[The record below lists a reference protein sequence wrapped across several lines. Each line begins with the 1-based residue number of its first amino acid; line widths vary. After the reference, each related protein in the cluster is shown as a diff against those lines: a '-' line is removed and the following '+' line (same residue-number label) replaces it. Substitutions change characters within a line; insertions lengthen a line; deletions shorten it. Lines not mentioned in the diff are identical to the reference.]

1 MTNTKLI
8 FVFSLLALISL
19 VGCLKDNESDQSK
32 EIPASTTEQIGLH
45 PASTNTPE
53 PPTQTPISLAPTF
66 TPVPT
71 ITPAPTAT
79 SNPVRN
85 ISLRTSRD
93 FGDNRNP
100 FTGEEVSDPANLS
113 RRPIAVKISNSPP
126 RWVRPQSGL
135 NEADL
140 VFEHVTEGLITRF
153 TAIIYATTPEK
164 LGPIRSA
171 RLIDLD
177 IPVMYDAALAY
188 SGSSIGVSRRLFASD
203 FRSRILRSNSQ
214 GYYRTG
220 ENKPYEH
227 TLYAEPEGLWQ
238 ALTDRSEN
246 HEPDLQNI
254 MTFST
259 VPPNG
264 GEQASAI
271 TVNYRDWTVIE
282 WRYDAESG
290 KYKRWVEGE
299 KHTDANTDRQID
311 SANVIVIFTDDTL
324 DRSICE
330 TQSGSSCLA
339 YSRVIDLMGTGQGI
353 LFRDGRQYAITW
365 RRDIATDLLTF
376 ENHSGNPVP
385 LQIGNSWIQVI
396 PNSYPE
402 PVSID
407 P

>member
-1 MTNTKLI
+1 L
-8 FVFSLLALISL
+8 
-19 VGCLKDNESDQSK
+19 G
-32 EIPASTTEQIGLH
+32 
-45 PASTNTPE
+45 
-53 PPTQTPISLAPTF
+53 
-66 TPVPT
+66 
-71 ITPAPTAT
+71 
-79 SNPVRN
+79 
-85 ISLRTSRD
+85 
-93 FGDNRNP
+93 
-100 FTGEEVSDPANLS
+100 
-113 RRPIAVKISNSPP
+113 
-126 RWVRPQSGL
+126 
-135 NEADL
+135 EADL

-153 TAIIYATTPEK
+153 TAIIYGNTPEK

-188 SGSSIGVSRRLFASD
+188 SGSSIGVSRKLFASE
-203 FRSRILRSNSQ
+203 FRSRILRSNSK

-227 TLYAEPEGLWQ
+227 TLYADPEGLWQ

-246 HEPDLQNI
+246 YEPDLQNI

-259 VPPNG
+259 LPPNG
-264 GEQASAI
+264 GEEASTI

-282 WRYDAESG
+282 WRFDAEVG
-290 KYKRWVEGE
+290 RYQRWADGE
-299 KHTDANTDRQID
+299 EHTDANTGAQID
-311 SANVIVIFTDDTL
+311 SANVIVVFTNDAL

-330 TQSGSSCLA
+330 TQSGNSCLA
-339 YSRVIDLMGTGQGI
+339 FSRVIDLLGSGPAM
-353 LFRDGRQYAITW
+353 LFRDGRQYSITW
-365 RRDIATDLLTF
+365 RRDSAGDLLTF
-376 ENHSGNPVP
+376 ENQSGSPVP